1 MTHPPAP
8 ATDADGGGNG
18 AAGLVPPPPLSAAAP
33 TVVPI
38 PIAAAAAAA
47 PKTPAPQSS
56 SDAPKPSGEKAEA
69 PISASPSPPPTPLD
83 PAAPTGSVETILAS
97 LGLPPDTGGSGG
109 STSSGATATTS
120 TACTWRASDPV
131 RSVLTSSL
139 APLYSRR
146 PPGSSGGMWSS
157 RFDVAGALAAL
168 LRDKAEAPGDAAAA
182 AGRTIVR
189 AAFDAA
195 ALAGMRALLVAK
207 AQPHP
212 SGGDEA
218 LAQAQAPPPPIVAA
232 MRSIALARD
241 AVLGDVLAAVEGKDS
256 KKGSRGGSGSGIDG
270 GIVLANKRRRSAA
283 SSPVPSAAMTPGS
296 SGGKPKKRPKKEGG
310 ESGADGSGGGAME
323 VDGDGET
330 GAAAVAGGAPS
341 PPPAPW
347 AVTSSNVA
355 LDASTAAATMSSGKS
370 SAGLTVKRAG
380 YHGKG
385 RAVRPKNI
393 AGPGTVEAGS
403 ALLGGGGMGP
413 TTTGGGTGDSSRI
426 VAARAI
432 LCAAANLVFQDL
444 TPDCVLVASSEKDAA
459 GSQSSSGDA
468 PTDRP
473 AASSALEGAGT
484 IDELDIP
491 QNKHSAGASGDKDAV
506 NMGAVLM
513 QAKTYSERAVRQTE
527 SAVRRADARAKW
539 RASLAAKASV
549 LEKSQLDGRLRRS
562 GSSPTTADTTATSL
576 AASSQPSLLNVGNPF
591 AIGPV
596 AKGSSYDGPNWVT
609 DDDEDATGRA
619 KSSLDPSILA
629 QSKTDHWSKVCL
641 PRLLSVMDKGP
652 GHTVIHDADWQ
663 SRPGRIADLLG
674 ALDDGHQ
681 NRAGPHLII
690 TTEKDLDKFRV
701 VFEKMKHQPSPPK
714 SAPDSVASSPT
725 ALIYEG
731 SNMHRRNLR
740 LRHFATLPHVAFT
753 NESMA
758 SDVPVPPPAF
768 DVIVTS
774 YLSFFEDYPHFTRI
788 PFHAVVVDDGVSWLS
803 LAANDTSGALSKAY
817 EEGMWSRTDFYA
829 GGAGAGIGAGGVA
842 DSGDLSRWDFGSD
855 NGGYVHPSKSSKKV
869 KKDGKEYEPKDHE
882 KAGPSMLLGLT
893 TRHRVLVAP
902 TMSVLGDNIMYT
914 TPVTALVS
922 FLLPQFFD
930 IVGEEWDRAGMVHCA
945 SSMGHIK
952 RLLCRS
958 VVVHQS
964 SPSKNEAKDMM
975 TLTMESLS
983 GKLSPSLDQL
993 ASIDSTPG
1001 PKFEDFCRKSLIASS
1016 RKLAFHWLRPGSN
1029 IRHELARSR
1038 MDRILDYIAA
1048 RASAGFFCEEITTL
1062 SSLTVSGSSGAVVG
1076 AAGYRLAARCGRLF
1090 ASETT
1095 LRQHIAQSHA
1105 PPGTWICRVCDQ
1117 DCCASSWRT
1126 QHERTC
1132 GTTQK
1137 VPGSEKNSGGA
1148 NKRGGASHLGGMAP
1162 TVGQNSKKSG
1172 TTGGK
1177 KNPAPS
1183 KDADGSFCVPSWR
1196 GIWVNSAGKYF
1207 VKIDG
1212 KKLTEDDFNADES
1225 TTVSTN
1231 ESSEKSDVKLFDSAE
1246 IAAKA
1251 HDDAAKRR
1259 KLENT
1264 ELNFKAD
1271 GTRITYQDNFGAPG
1285 DLEIL
1290 GVDSASI
1297 VPALAIINI
1306 RDLPP
1311 NVKPLLRDPRQT
1323 SRTGGQQKRHV
1334 YAYRGVCRQVRKGH
1348 DRWQAQISF
1357 AGTNHYLGTFDSEWD
1372 AAAIYAWAHLILY
1385 GEEAT
1390 KQAQKEGEEAAA
1402 AYEQEKK
1409 DIAAGKI
1416 PPPKAKPQT
1425 KRKKPGPKKKKKTT
1439 KKSDGDSPNLNEFS
1453 SDVPPTPVSS
1463 FLGDATAGSPL
1474 GFDSS
1479 TPKQLLSAAPNNVLS
1494 ELGLDMDEVAEI
1506 AENICRRE
1514 EMVGEDEASMAD
1526 TVAGRI
1532 KALREKRLNETLA
1545 SANVRRVRGWSAC
1558 IPVKDGGK
1566 IPSGCAMLVGLQS
1579 SSFGWA
1585 VDSLLDSV
1593 KDDFIKPLPPNLAD
1607 AMNREYGDE
1616 GFNNSFRT
1624 VLQTSVCTLGRAGQY
1639 LEDASVALGL
1649 GPLESGATAGHL
1661 ECNIGGLMQSCSES
1675 AARIVY
1681 NPTETSDF
1689 QFHCVGC
1696 ETDVVTLNGQRIL
1709 ANAGPY
1715 PLRDRDIC
1723 SVGSRVFLFLCSGK

>member
-1 MTHPPAP
+1 VGAI
-8 ATDADGGGNG
+8 AALGGGG
-18 AAGLVPPPPLSAAAP
+18 MDG
-33 TVVPI
+33 I
-38 PIAAAAAAA
+38 
-47 PKTPAPQSS
+47 
-56 SDAPKPSGEKAEA
+56 
-69 PISASPSPPPTPLD
+69 
-83 PAAPTGSVETILAS
+83 
-97 LGLPPDTGGSGG
+97 GG
-109 STSSGATATTS
+109 
-120 TACTWRASDPV
+120 
-131 RSVLTSSL
+131 
-139 APLYSRR
+139 
-146 PPGSSGGMWSS
+146 
-157 RFDVAGALAAL
+157 
-168 LRDKAEAPGDAAAA
+168 
-182 AGRTIVR
+182 
-189 AAFDAA
+189 
-195 ALAGMRALLVAK
+195 
-207 AQPHP
+207 
-212 SGGDEA
+212 
-218 LAQAQAPPPPIVAA
+218 
-232 MRSIALARD
+232 
-241 AVLGDVLAAVEGKDS
+241 
-256 KKGSRGGSGSGIDG
+256 
-270 GIVLANKRRRSAA
+270 NKRRRSAS
-283 SSPVPSAAMTPGS
+283 SSPVPSAAVGVGGTSIGAMTPGS
-296 SGGKPKKRPKKEGG
+296 SSSGSKPKRPKKEG
-310 ESGADGSGGGAME
+310 SADGSGGGEAME
-323 VDGDGET
+323 VDGEVEA
-330 GAAAVAGGAPS
+330 GAVVAGGATF
-341 PPPAPW
+341 PPAPA
-347 AVTSSNVA
+347 AVSSSNIP
-355 LDASTAAATMSSGKS
+355 LDGAAATLASGKS
-370 SAGLTVKRAG
+370 GGLTVKRAG

-385 RAVRPKNI
+385 RAVRPKGI
-393 AGPGTVEAGS
+393 TGPGTVEAGS
-403 ALLGGGGMGP
+403 ALLGSGGMGL
-413 TTTGGGTGDSSRI
+413 TVGGTSDSSRI

-444 TPDCVLVASSEKDAA
+444 TPDCVPSGGKEAA
-459 GSQSSSGDA
+459 DRSQSSGDTH
-468 PTDRP
+468 TDRP
-473 AASSALEGAGT
+473 VASPALGGAGT
-484 IDELDIP
+484 INELDIP
-491 QNKHSAGASGDKDAV
+491 QNTHSAGASGDKEAV

-513 QAKTYSERAVRQTE
+513 QAQTYSERAVRQTE
-527 SAVRRADARAKW
+527 SSVRRADARAKW
-539 RASLAAKASV
+539 RVSHAAKVSA
-549 LEKSQLDGRLRRS
+549 LEKSQFNGHLRGS
-562 GSSPTTADTTATSL
+562 GPSSPTTAGATSTSL
-576 AASSQPSLLNVGNPF
+576 AAPTQPSLLSVGNPF
-591 AIGPV
+591 AVGPG

-609 DDDEDATGRA
+609 DDDEDAAGRT
-619 KSSLDPSILA
+619 KSSFDPSVLV
-629 QSKTDHWSKVCL
+629 QSKTDHWSKFCL

-652 GHTVIHDADWQ
+652 GHTVIHDMDWQ
-663 SRPGRIADLLG
+663 SRPGRIAGLLG
-674 ALDDGHQ
+674 ALDDRHQ
-681 NRAGPHLII
+681 DRAGPHLII

-701 VFEKMKHQPSPPK
+701 VFEKMKLGLACQPSPSK
-714 SAPDSVASSPT
+714 SASDSVASSPT

-731 SNMHRRNLR
+731 SVMHRRNLR
-740 LRHFATLPHVAFT
+740 LRHFATLPNVAFT
-753 NESMA
+753 NESTA
-758 SDVPVPPPAF
+758 CDVPVSPPSF

-774 YLSFFEDYPHFTRI
+774 YLSFFEDYLHFTRI

-803 LAANDTSGALSKAY
+803 LAANDTSGALAKAY
-817 EEGMWSRTDFYA
+817 EGGMWSRTDFHA

-842 DSGDLSRWDFGSD
+842 DSGDLSRWDFGLD
-855 NGGYVHPSKSSKKV
+855 NGGYVHPSKASKKV

-893 TRHRVLVAP
+893 ARHRVLVAP

-914 TPVTALVS
+914 TPVTALLS

-964 SPSKNEAKDMM
+964 SPSKSEKDDMM
-975 TLTMESLS
+975 TLAMESLS
-983 GKLSPSLDQL
+983 GKLSPSLDQF
-993 ASIDSTPG
+993 ATIDSTPG

-1038 MDRILDYIAA
+1038 MDRVLNYIAA
-1048 RASAGFFCEEITTL
+1048 RSSAGFFCEEITTL

-1105 PPGTWICRVCDQ
+1105 PPGTWICRVCGQ

-1132 GTTQK
+1132 GTSQK
-1137 VPGSEKNSGGA
+1137 VPGSEKNSGAA
-1148 NKRGGASHLGGMAP
+1148 NKKGGASHLGGMAP

-1172 TTGGK
+1172 TAGGK
-1177 KNPAPS
+1177 KSPAPS

-1207 VKIDG
+1207 VKING
-1212 KKLTEDDFNADES
+1212 KKLNEGDFNGDGSA
-1225 TTVSTN
+1225 TVSAN
-1231 ESSEKSDVKLFDSAE
+1231 ESSDKSDLKLFDSAE
-1246 IAAKA
+1246 LAAKA
-1251 HDDAAKRR
+1251 HDDAAKCH
-1259 KLENT
+1259 KLEKI

-1271 GTRITYQDNFGAPG
+1271 GTRITYQDSFGAPG

-1290 GVDSASI
+1290 GVDSSSI
-1297 VPALAIINI
+1297 VPALSVINI

-1311 NVKPLLRDPRQT
+1311 HVKPLLRDPRQT

-1334 YAYRGVCRQVRKGH
+1334 YAYRGVCRQARKGH

-1416 PPPKAKPQT
+1416 PPPSAKPQT
-1425 KRKKPGPKKKKKTT
+1425 KRKKPGPKKRKKST
-1439 KKSDGDSPNLNEFS
+1439 KKGDGDDANLNEFS
-1453 SDVPPTPVSS
+1453 SEVPAATVSS
-1463 FLGDATAGSPL
+1463 FSGDAAAGSPL

-1479 TPKQLLSAAPNNVLS
+1479 TPKQPLPTAPSNVLS

-1514 EMVGEDEASMAD
+1514 EIVGEDEASMAA

-1532 KALREKRLNETLA
+1532 SALREKRLNETSA

-1579 SSFGWA
+1579 SSFGWT
-1585 VDSLLDSV
+1585 VNSFLDSV
-1593 KDDFIKPLPPNLAD
+1593 KDGFGKPLPPNLAD
-1607 AMNREYGDE
+1607 VMNREYGDE
-1616 GFNNSFRT
+1616 GFNNLFRT

-1649 GPLESGATAGHL
+1649 GPIETGATAGHL

-1696 ETDVVTLNGQRIL
+1696 ETDIVTLNGQRVL
-1709 ANAGPY
+1709 AKAGPY
-1715 PLRDRDIC
+1715 PLRDCDIC
-1723 SVGSRVFLFLCSGK
+1723 SVGSRVFLFLCTAK